1 MRDTPAS
8 KSKTKHRSSDTERTL
23 PEPNKSLA
31 TWFIA
36 ENESVRLTNGLIAL
50 TTRVLTSGVR
60 GMALLYQ
67 RNRSRW

>member
-1 MRDTPAS
+1 MRAVPPSRD
-8 KSKTKHRSSDTERTL
+8 KSKPRSSDTERGEANKTL
-23 PEPNKSLA
+23 V

-50 TTRVLTSGVR
+50 TTRVFTTGVR
-60 GMALLYQ
+60 GIALLYQ